1 MFNLGLDELLIV
13 GILAAFFLDAKK
25 IAQAFKWIRITRH
38 RLNNLQ
44 YDIEEK
50 VDNYLNMS
58 EPPQKTRQ
66 IPGVSETPPRPQAAK
81 ALDTPA
87 FERGSEPSP
96 NTSDTSES
104 EISSSALSPQE
115 SSPLDSNP
123 KDDTSDDRQESTSSG
138 SQVAQ
143 EKNTLS
149 QDQAR
154 DMVAFRMK
162 LMDEDDIED
171 ASDDLLEE
179 LETLPCID
187 HSQVLA
193 AFMPLKDEPQI
204 LPFLEQWIIDGKTLL
219 LPRVDGEDMTFH
231 LINSLND
238 LQPGAFRILEPDPK
252 VSPQFNDSIPVFLI
266 PGVAFSEEGVR
277 VGRGKGF
284 YDRFLKKHPQAVK
297 VGICFEKQVLN
308 GYIAQNSWDVPMD
321 YIVSSRR
328 TIHAT
333 TTQPRESQ
341 I

>member
-50 VDNYLNMS
+50 VDNYLNMT
-58 EPPQKTRQ
+58 EPPKKTQR
-66 IPGVSETPPRPQAAK
+66 IPGVSETPPRPEAAK
-81 ALDTPA
+81 ALEAPV
-87 FERGSEPSP
+87 FER
-96 NTSDTSES
+96 ES
-104 EISSSALSPQE
+104 EDSTPEEPHLSSNQV
-115 SSPLDSNP
+115 DQ
-123 KDDTSDDRQESTSSG
+123 DDRVDQVK
-138 SQVAQ
+138 QVAQ

-204 LPFLEQWIIDGKTLL
+204 LSFLEQWIIDGKTLL

-238 LQPGAFRILEPDPK
+238 LQPGAFGILEPDPT
-252 VSPQFNDSIPVFLI
+252 VSPEFNDSIPVFLI

-284 YDRFLKKHPQAVK
+284 YDRHLKKHPQAVK